1 VAAGKRVDP
10 GGRLMATSSDWWSQ
24 HGTHTLFVAAPV
36 AAVAMVGLAA
46 DARAWL
52 RRRHLDPVL
61 ALAAAGSVIA
71 AGVHVAVCPEHYGEG
86 WLYGAFFTV
95 TATAQLLWAA
105 LLMLR
110 PDPRVVRAGLVATL
124 ALVALWAVTR
134 TAGIPLGPER
144 GEVEEVGAL
153 DAVATTC
160 EALVVMASA
169 WALTRSG
176 RQDHRRAVAE

>member
-1 VAAGKRVDP
+1 MAAAAP
-10 GGRLMATSSDWWSQ
+10 TWWAQ

-36 AAVAMVGLAA
+36 AALALLGVIA
-46 DARAWL
+46 DTRAWL

-61 ALAAAGSVIA
+61 ALAALGSVAA
-71 AGVHVAVCPEHYGEG
+71 AGVHIAVCPEHYGEG
-86 WLYGAFFTV
+86 WLYGAFFTA

-105 LLMLR
+105 LLVLR
-110 PDPRVVRAGLVATL
+110 PDRKVIRAGLAGTL
-124 ALVALWAVTR
+124 ALIGLWAVTR

-144 GEVEEVGAL
+144 GEVESVGIL
-153 DAVATTC
+153 DAVATTA
-160 EALVVMASA
+160 ELVVVMTSA